1 VVVVEAV
8 DDDVCGTV
16 DDVVDDVCGTVDV
29 EVDDEVSGTV
39 DVEVDDVDDEVSG
52 TVDVEVDDVDDEV
65 SGTVD
70 VDDVDEDVCGTVV
83 EVVELVVEEV
93 EAVVDEVEE
102 VDDEVGA
109 VVDEDDEDDEDE
121 EEEDDDEEDELELDE
136 LDELEDELDEIDELL
151 DEPPATTG
159 MVASV
164 SVGTTHVTAV
174 WIVPFNVTPVVS
186 WNALTVIAPDAG
198 AVTSTLIVG
207 VVNVPAANGPGVP
220 VENLSVVA
228 PIAAVSVM
236 LTGVDGGAV
245 GTIVAVPGFTIEPA
259 LNAALC
265 SWYVNDRPEY
275 DVIVKP
281 FEELGSNAEPPGNV
295 IVNVAPGAT

>member
-1 VVVVEAV
+1 LPTQPCPLTLAKPVEGTVVVVVEPV
-8 DDDVCGTV
+8 DE
-16 DDVVDDVCGTVDV
+16 VV
-29 EVDDEVSGTV
+29 EALDDEVSGTV

-65 SGTVD
+65 D
-70 VDDVDEDVCGTVV
+70 
-83 EVVELVVEEV
+83 EV
-93 EAVVDEVEE
+93 EAVVDE
-102 VDDEVGA
+102 
-109 VVDEDDEDDEDE
+109 DEDDE
-121 EEEDDDEEDELELDE
+121 EEDDEELDELDDDDELEE
-136 LDELEDELDEIDELL
+136 LDELEDDELDELD

-159 MVASV
+159 IVASV

-281 FEELGSNAEPPGNV
+281 FEVLGSNAEPPGKV
-295 IVNVAPGAT
+295 IVNVAPGET